1 MASKKSILPIVA
13 IGALAAFALMGSG
26 TANAASKPSTDP
38 NDGMPPP
45 DDGGLEPVPPPPD
58 NGGQQ
63 NPNDNIWKVKP
74 DSSPLTADEKAAVQA
89 AMTFGGI
96 EVDPT
101 YYPSPYNKKKA
112 SQSMLDWKTNLA
124 FWSTYSTSQ
133 SPWVL
138 SGKTAI
144 PFKLTKGMKDANKW
158 AATWL
163 KIRDAIAYQYPDIE
177 SNPAYTVNQWL

>member
-1 MASKKSILPIVA
+1 MASKKSVLPIVA

-26 TANAASKPSTDP
+26 TANASSKSQTDP

-45 DDGGLEPVPPPPD
+45 DGDDETIPPPD

-63 NPNDNIWKVKP
+63 NPNDTIWKVKP
-74 DSSPLTADEKAAVQA
+74 DGTPLTADEKAGIQA
-89 AMTFGGI
+89 AMILGGI

-124 FWSTYSTSQ
+124 FWSTYSTTQ
-133 SPWVL
+133 SPWVA
-138 SGKTAI
+138 SGKPAV

-177 SNPAYTVNQWL
+177 VNPKYTVNQWL